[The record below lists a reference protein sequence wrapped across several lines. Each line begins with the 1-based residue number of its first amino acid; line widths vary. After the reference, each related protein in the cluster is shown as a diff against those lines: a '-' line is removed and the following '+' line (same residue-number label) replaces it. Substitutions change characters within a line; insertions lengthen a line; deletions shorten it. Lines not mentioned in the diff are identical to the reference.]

1 MESTYILTS
10 TAASCAAPV
19 SGEGR
24 AWVRPVRRTLVPT
37 FASAQGT
44 GLPIFM
50 VPAGPAVTGGSTV
63 HTRERNVVTY
73 LPTVEKQQAT
83 NGAVF
88 GAIPVRTWSPPV

>member
-1 MESTYILTS
+1 MESTYIMTS

-19 SGEGR
+19 SSEVR
-24 AWVRPVRRTLVPT
+24 TWVRPVRRILVPT

-44 GLPIFM
+44 GLPISM
-50 VPAGPAVTGGSTV
+50 VPTGPAVTGGSNA
-63 HTRERNVVTY
+63 HIRERNVVTY

-83 NGAVF
+83 NGVVF